1 MTSSEAWRDWLLGSL
16 SDHIAKLSSV
26 PPRKIPALEA
36 FQSPGS
42 FSDKYSCQAGP
53 GPRFPPR
60 PALPCL
66 SVSSVLC
73 FSHKSQRGKAFIV
86 LKATILPK
94 LKLQTAN
101 RDRGGREGIRGRNKN
116 EKQ

>member
-60 PALPCL
+60 PAPPCL
-66 SVSSVLC
+66 SVSC
-73 FSHKSQRGKAFIV
+73 FVFQSQKPKRESIHSLKSNSSSEA
-86 LKATILPK
+86 KATDSK
-94 LKLQTAN
+94 QGQGWAG
-101 RDRGGREGIRGRNKN
+101 RDQGQE
-116 EKQ
+116 